1 MNIFAIFAQ
10 IPHHIRKYSPKPH
23 TISFKHAWDGV
34 KFAFRTQPNFRFH
47 VFAFTSALIAG
58 LLFNISYLEFL
69 AIILI
74 SGIVFSMEMLN
85 TALEALGDEVAKGQF
100 VDLIK
105 VSKDVSAGGVLL
117 SAAAAIILAIII
129 FVPKMLYALSLL

>member
-1 MNIFAIFAQ
+1 MNILAI
-10 IPHHIRKYSPKPH
+10 ISKVPHTFRKYTPRPH

-47 VFAFTSALIAG
+47 VFAFASAIIAG
-58 LLFNISYLEFL
+58 FVFEISYLEFL
-69 AIILI
+69 SIILI

-85 TALEALGDEVAKGQF
+85 TALEALGDEVAQGQF
-100 VDLIK
+100 RDLIK

-129 FVPKMLYALSLL
+129 FVPKLFLMLSLL

>member
-1 MNIFAIFAQ
+1 MNILAIISS
-10 IPHHIRKYSPKPH
+10 IPHHFKKYTPRPH
-23 TISFKHAWDGV
+23 TISFKHAFDGV
-34 KFAFRTQPNFRFH
+34 TFAFRTQPNFRFH
-47 VFAFTSALIAG
+47 VFAFTSAIIAG
-58 LLFNISYLEFL
+58 FIFKISYLEFL
-69 AIILI
+69 SIILI

-100 VDLIK
+100 LDLIK

-129 FVPKMLYALSLL
+129 FVPKLLFMLSLL

>member
-1 MNIFAIFAQ
+1 MNIFSVF
-10 IPHHIRKYSPKPH
+10 RKYSPRPH

-47 VFAFTSALIAG
+47 IVAFTIAMIAG
-58 LLFNISYLEFL
+58 LLFKISYLEFL
-69 AIILI
+69 SIILI

-100 VDLIK
+100 LDLIK

-117 SAAAAIILAIII
+117 SASIAIILAIII
-129 FVPKMLYALSLL
+129 FVPKLLSALSLL

>member
-1 MNIFAIFAQ
+1 MNFVRVFSFF
-10 IPHHIRKYSPKPH
+10 PHHIHRFVKRPH

-58 LLFNISYLEFL
+58 VLFKISYIEFL

-74 SGIVFSMEMLN
+74 SGIVFSMEMIN
-85 TALEALGDEVAKGQF
+85 TALEALGDEVAQGQF
-100 VDLIK
+100 LDLIK

-117 SAAAAIILAIII
+117 SAVTALVLAIVI
-129 FVPKMLYALSLL
+129 FIPKLILALSLL